1 MEDKDIFHAGD
12 LNNWHWADESTPQEI
27 KKREGDFLAILND
40 IRKECTAFDLVMFP
54 VDPRLGSDFARG
66 ARQWLQHIP
75 TRYFAP
81 MHFPPA
87 HETAMAFGPEAEQ
100 MQTSF
105 LYIQEE
111 GEAIARF

>member
-1 MEDKDIFHAGD
+1 MGRRIHATG
-12 LNNWHWADESTPQEI
+12 NQ
-27 KKREGDFLAILND
+27 KREGDFLAILNN

-66 ARQWLQHIP
+66 ARQWLQYIP

-87 HETAMAFGPEAEQ
+87 RERAMTFGPEAER
-100 MQTSF
+100 MQTRF

>member
-1 MEDKDIFHAGD
+1 
-12 LNNWHWADESTPQEI
+12 
-27 KKREGDFLAILND
+27 
-40 IRKECTAFDLVMFP
+40 MFP

-66 ARQWLQHIP
+66 ARQWLQYIP

-87 HETAMAFGPEAEQ
+87 RERAMTFGPEAER
-100 MQTSF
+100 MQTRF

-111 GEAIARF
+111 GEAIARFWRGLHIRKKRLTFENKKQKYSKFTAYEIYLMECQRPESLLWKRI